1 MRIGLLTLP
10 LETGYGS
17 ILQAYALKT
26 VLTRQGHEVI
36 LIRRLVKKKRFNGW
50 NILKRSVKKYIFRK
64 PACVFYDKKIYDEY
78 PVITQHTQPFI
89 DKWLQPFSPVYYN
102 SSAYKSIRDLKC
114 DAYIV
119 GSDQVWRKG
128 CMEEIKDYYFSPIDG
143 RTAKLIA
150 YAASF
155 GIDKWAY
162 SKKETRF
169 CTQKLKEFTAVSVR
183 EDSGMELCKRHLNH
197 TAEHVLD
204 PTMLLTPAD
213 YRALIGEGGAEKY
226 TNKITAFNIRPF
238 RRQTGGAEKSLESFS
253 HGLQL
258 CSDGNRRQTGPSR
271 KKNSAIRSGLAEGDV
286 LCRFYFHGLLSRL
299 RFFHSVQQTV
309 RIIRQQKQR
318 RRTIRVAVEAVQDR
332 EQNPIRFKRIGE
344 LPHKTIHRLEAHKC
358 ETGRNAFKIHVLPRK
373 CAYCKRR
380 TIKSD

>member
-36 LIRRLVKKKRFNGW
+36 LIRRLVKKKRFDGW

-64 PACVFYDKKIYDEY
+64 PACVFYDKKVYDEY

-102 SSAYKSIRDLKC
+102 SRAYEDIRDLKC

-155 GIDKWAY
+155 GIDEWTY

-169 CTQKLKEFTAVSVR
+169 CTRKLKEFTAVSVR
-183 EDSGMELCKRHLNH
+183 EDSGVELCKRHLNH

-204 PTMLLTPAD
+204 PTILLSPAD
-213 YRALIGEGGAEKY
+213 YRKLIGEEGGRKVHKQ
-226 TNKITAFNIRPF
+226 NNGFHIRPF
-238 RRQTGGAEKSLESFS
+238 RGQTGGTGKSFEGLS

-271 KKNSAIRSGLAEGDV
+271 KRIAPSVADWLKAMYYADFIFTDS
-286 LCRFYFHGLLSRL
+286 FHGCVFSILFNKPFVLYVNRNRGVARFDSLLKLFKIENRTLSDSNELESCR
-299 RFFHSVQQTV
+299 
-309 RIIRQQKQR
+309 IRQSIDWKPINAKLEEMR
-318 RRTIRVAVEAVQDR
+318 SKSMRFLENALTAKD
-332 EQNPIRFKRIGE
+332 EQ
-344 LPHKTIHRLEAHKC
+344 
-358 ETGRNAFKIHVLPRK
+358 
-373 CAYCKRR
+373 
-380 TIKSD
+380 

>member
-1 MRIGLLTLP
+1 MFLL
-10 LETGYGS
+10 
-17 ILQAYALKT
+17 
-26 VLTRQGHEVI
+26 
-36 LIRRLVKKKRFNGW
+36 LIIRTQKVAFISW
-50 NILKRSVKKYIFRK
+50 TQDILKRSVKKYIFRK

-78 PVITQHTQPFI
+78 LVITQHTQPFI

-197 TAEHVLD
+197 TAEHVV
-204 PTMLLTPAD
+204 
-213 YRALIGEGGAEKY
+213 
-226 TNKITAFNIRPF
+226 
-238 RRQTGGAEKSLESFS
+238 
-253 HGLQL
+253 
-258 CSDGNRRQTGPSR
+258 PSW
-271 KKNSAIRSGLAEGDV
+271 K
-286 LCRFYFHGLLSRL
+286 RF
-299 RFFHSVQQTV
+299 TV
-309 RIIRQQKQR
+309 I
-318 RRTIRVAVEAVQDR
+318 D
-332 EQNPIRFKRIGE
+332 N
-344 LPHKTIHRLEAHKC
+344 
-358 ETGRNAFKIHVLPRK
+358 
-373 CAYCKRR
+373 
-380 TIKSD
+380 

>member
-1 MRIGLLTLP
+1 
-10 LETGYGS
+10 
-17 ILQAYALKT
+17 
-26 VLTRQGHEVI
+26 
-36 LIRRLVKKKRFNGW
+36 
-50 NILKRSVKKYIFRK
+50 
-64 PACVFYDKKIYDEY
+64 
-78 PVITQHTQPFI
+78 
-89 DKWLQPFSPVYYN
+89 
-102 SSAYKSIRDLKC
+102 
-114 DAYIV
+114 
-119 GSDQVWRKG
+119 
-128 CMEEIKDYYFSPIDG
+128 MEEIKDYYFSPIDG

-226 TNKITAFNIRPF
+226 ANKITAFILDRSDDKL
-238 RRQTGGAEKSLESFS
+238 AALKKSLESFS

-271 KKNSAIRSGLAEGDV
+271 KRIAPSVADWLKAMYYADYIFTDS
-286 LCRFYFHGLLSRL
+286 FHGCVFPFCSTNRSYYTSTETEASHDSSR
-299 RFFHSVQQTV
+299 
-309 RIIRQQKQR
+309 
-318 RRTIRVAVEAVQDR
+318 
-332 EQNPIRFKRIGE
+332 
-344 LPHKTIHRLEAHKC
+344 C
-358 ETGRNAFKIHVLPRK
+358 
-373 CAYCKRR
+373 
-380 TIKSD
+380 

>member
-36 LIRRLVKKKRFNGW
+36 LIRRLVKKKRFDGW

-64 PACVFYDKKIYDEY
+64 PACVFYDKKVYDEY

-128 CMEEIKDYYFSPIDG
+128 CMEEIKDYYFSPIDV

-226 TNKITAFNIRPF
+226 TNKITAFILDRSDDKLAALKKVSKVLSIDYNFAATETEDRLAP
-238 RRQTGGAEKSLESFS
+238 LE
-253 HGLQL
+253 
-258 CSDGNRRQTGPSR
+258 
-271 KKNSAIRSGLAEGDV
+271 
-286 LCRFYFHGLLSRL
+286 
-299 RFFHSVQQTV
+299 
-309 RIIRQQKQR
+309 
-318 RRTIRVAVEAVQDR
+318 
-332 EQNPIRFKRIGE
+332 KRIA
-344 LPHKTIHRLEAHKC
+344 PS
-358 ETGRNAFKIHVLPRK
+358 V
-373 CAYCKRR
+373 AYWL
-380 TIKSD
+380 